1 MSGRA
6 GEIVTKKRRKKKE
19 LWPVGTQQHVCTSEE
34 AHFNAGDEESK
45 NSLARLTPDVL
56 IVLLNILLKCQ
67 LACGEWQSDKTDADR
82 GRNPSLTFYNF
93 HSSSQNLPPASNE
106 LAEKGHTC
114 PWRSGSTGKAQ
125 DSINTMPWPLNG
137 ASGYKLYVSTHSLL

>member
-1 MSGRA
+1 MNLLIQPLRYTDRHSMSGRA

-82 GRNPSLTFYNF
+82 GRNPSLTFIISILLLKTF
-93 HSSSQNLPPASNE
+93 HLLLMSWPRKDTHALEDLEALVKHKTPSIQ
-106 LAEKGHTC
+106 C
-114 PWRSGSTGKAQ
+114 P
-125 DSINTMPWPLNG
+125 DL
-137 ASGYKLYVSTHSLL
+137 